1 MTSLHYDFSIYFR
14 NVYVNE
20 RLPDSTMKSHS
31 AIRNSFKFGHQ
42 SALNPWT
49 VCLLYRSLHYRA
61 KPTLPIPP
69 TARLEPLP
77 RPNLP
82 CTGVNN
88 IPAPGL
94 GARTD
99 VTDMLIVLLTVFVM
113 ISVPRQVWELGART
127 CVYWSTWGGTR
138 MTTRLLVF

>member
-1 MTSLHYDFSIYFR
+1 MH
-14 NVYVNE
+14 VNK

-31 AIRNSFKFGHQ
+31 VIRNSSKFGHQ

-69 TARLEPLP
+69 TARPEPTCFV
-77 RPNLP
+77 P
-82 CTGVNN
+82 CVGVNN

-94 GARTD
+94 GTRTD

-113 ISVPRQVWELGART
+113 ISVPRQVWELGPVS
-127 CVYWSTWGGTR
+127 VYWSTWGGTR